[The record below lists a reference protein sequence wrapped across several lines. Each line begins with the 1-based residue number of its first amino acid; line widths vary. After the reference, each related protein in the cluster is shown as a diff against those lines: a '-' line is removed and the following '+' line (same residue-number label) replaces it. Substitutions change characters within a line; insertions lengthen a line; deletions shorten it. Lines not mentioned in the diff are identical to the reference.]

1 MRIKAAFVGL
11 GLVVVGLSA
20 STETA
25 WAIVGG
31 LEGGPGEA
39 SAVMVLGEGGAICTG
54 VVASPR
60 AILTA
65 AHCVP
70 AGRGVRVHFRERGEP
85 VLIQPAEIRRHP
97 GFRADAVRQR
107 QPSIDL
113 AVIRLDQPLPA
124 RFRPAVLTAALPRE
138 AAPVT
143 VAGFGLAREGEPMTA
158 GQWRSVRLG
167 VIEPYGPSRL
177 LIWSEGRPGQGA
189 CQGDSGGPVFSGDD
203 AVAGIV
209 SWSTGASGRRCGALT
224 QAMQLGP
231 QRSWIDATL
240 AAWGETA
247 TWR

>member
-1 MRIKAAFVGL
+1 MV
-11 GLVVVGLSA
+11 GLVVVGLALLVQPA
-20 STETA
+20 S
-25 WAIVGG
+25 AIVGG
-31 LEGGPGEA
+31 GEGGPGEA

-60 AILTA
+60 TLITA

-70 AGRGVRVHFRERGEP
+70 PGRGVRVHFRERGEP

-107 QPSIDL
+107 QPSVDL
-113 AVIRLDQPLPA
+113 ALIRLDQPLPA
-124 RFRPAVLTAALPRE
+124 RFQPATLTTALPRQ
-138 AAPVT
+138 AAPIT
-143 VAGFGLAREGEPMTA
+143 VAGFGLTREGEPMTA

-167 VIEPYGPSRL
+167 VVEPYGPSRL

-189 CQGDSGGPVFSGDD
+189 CQGDSGGPVFAADD

-209 SWSTGASGRRCGALT
+209 SWSTGAGGRRCGALT

-231 QRSWIDATL
+231 QRGWIDATL
-240 AAWGETA
+240 SGWGERA
-247 TWR
+247 EWR